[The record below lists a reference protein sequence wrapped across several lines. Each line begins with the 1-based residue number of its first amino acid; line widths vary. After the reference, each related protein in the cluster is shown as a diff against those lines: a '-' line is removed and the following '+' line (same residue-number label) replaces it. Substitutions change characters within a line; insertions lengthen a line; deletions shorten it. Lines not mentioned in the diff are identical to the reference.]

1 MAHTGCGGDPP
12 APGFGPRSPS
22 RSPGPVPNL
31 PERPLVSRD
40 GLPSPSG
47 SGLGVQLGGQRREG
61 GQRMRRLSPGRGGR
75 RALPDSGGRRPARY
89 SRRAWRSRARCRP
102 RAPGRASAARTLR
115 SGLSEAPQRRPLLGS
130 QRSTINLLRLRG
142 HQPARQRRGQSARG
156 LCSQSGRG
164 AREDAGRRYPG
175 LPRGGAGGQPEE
187 PRLPWK
193 PPPSLQ
199 GPLGLKVLAIACWK
213 LKISF
218 FYLQL
223 PLTLGK

>member
-1 MAHTGCGGDPP
+1 MRRRSASSRVRPKVTLSQPLPGPQPP
-12 APGFGPRSPS
+12 GAPPGVPGWPPLALREWPRSPAA
-22 RSPGPVPNL
+22 
-31 PERPLVSRD
+31 
-40 GLPSPSG
+40 
-47 SGLGVQLGGQRREG
+47 GQRREG

-102 RAPGRASAARTLR
+102 RAPGRASAARTLW

-142 HQPARQRRGQSARG
+142 HRPARQRRGQSARG

-175 LPRGGAGGQPEE
+175 LPRGGGGGSPRS
-187 PRLPWK
+187 PGCRGNRLP
-193 PPPSLQ
+193 PFR
-199 GPLGLKVLAIACWK
+199 GPWA
-213 LKISF
+213 
-218 FYLQL
+218 
-223 PLTLGK
+223 